1 MRKTL
6 FPLLVVLLC
15 LGGCKK
21 QAGPMQVAEEYYGML
36 VRGDV
41 DSYLC
46 GMADYES
53 MPDDYRSQLRDMFLD
68 YLDREQRL
76 KQGLVGVRA
85 LRDTLIGSDQAHV
98 FLEVTFADSTRE
110 QVTLPLV
117 KTTDGWRMR

>member
-6 FPLLVVLLC
+6 FPLLVALLC

-53 MPDDYRSQLRDMFLD
+53 MPDDYRSPEAGACGRSCPARHADWE
-68 YLDREQRL
+68 RP
-76 KQGLVGVRA
+76 
-85 LRDTLIGSDQAHV
+85 GSRVPGGDVCRQHA
-98 FLEVTFADSTRE
+98 
-110 QVTLPLV
+110 
-117 KTTDGWRMR
+117 